1 MKETNE
7 IIVQH
12 RQEDSHAVYVR
23 GNKDG
28 NNAKHRHGH
37 AVYVG
42 SDGNSNKKW
51 GVVPDIIADN
61 DCVRRNSKTKSGE
74 LNEKKWGVNNE
85 GINKTGHGVQ
95 VKDVIENE
103 DRTTNRK

>member
-1 MKETNE
+1 MR
-7 IIVQH
+7 H

-28 NNAKHRHGH
+28 NDAKHRHGHGH

-51 GVVPDIIADN
+51 GV
-61 DCVRRNSKTKSGE
+61 
-74 LNEKKWGVNNE
+74 NNE
-85 GINKTGHGVQ
+85 VGHILGHVVQ

-103 DRTTNRK
+103 DRTTNR

>member
-42 SDGNSNKKW
+42 SDGNSNKK
-51 GVVPDIIADN
+51 
-61 DCVRRNSKTKSGE
+61 
-74 LNEKKWGVNNE
+74 
-85 GINKTGHGVQ
+85 
-95 VKDVIENE
+95 
-103 DRTTNRK
+103 